1 MALGALVSLSLV
13 AAACGDDDDDDASP
27 SGTEPA
33 TVTSGDA
40 APEPT
45 DAPEPT
51 EPTTPASAET
61 EPTEPTGTEPAGGGS
76 VPAGSAADCD
86 VPLEDGDP
94 NAEMRFLGVVPPRQ
108 FDPHKSPSIVGEY
121 SQLSVVYDRLL
132 EVRAGPVLCPLV
144 AESWEFNDDGTELTM
159 HLDPE
164 AVFWDGSPIDAA
176 AVKANLDRARE
187 LPESTVKS
195 FLSMVTAV
203 EVVDPQTVTVVA
215 NRPAGDLPSVLSGLV
230 GAMVNPTAFADP
242 AALAASPAGS
252 GPYELTDLVIDSQAT
267 YTRRDDYWNESS
279 AGKAKTLVYIAVPV
293 TQNRFAAFQAGDGDL
308 AFFSLSAWGDF
319 NDYAESTDGVS
330 ITKYPYGG
338 TLQIFLN
345 TDRPP
350 LDNQLVRQALNH
362 AINRDEINEAI
373 MFGECPAT
381 TQMLQPVYPG
391 HIDELDERYPYDPDK
406 ARELLAE
413 AGVADGFSFEIGVGA
428 GLSPQ
433 VDFAQIVQAQ
443 LADIGVNVTVTEG
456 DLLEINPRFGQGELD
471 ALSSTRLADVDPGV
485 ALRNNYTQGS
495 RFPGALAP
503 EVTDA
508 INATLD
514 PTVTGDDR
522 TALLEEANSLVT
534 EQALDIWICATASTF
549 IHTDDVVN
557 ADLMGVPYFYGVFDM
572 RYVNKT

>member
-1 MALGALVSLSLV
+1 MVTTTTT
-13 AAACGDDDDDDASP
+13 ASP

-33 TVTSGDA
+33 AVTSGDA
-40 APEPT
+40 GTEAT
-45 DAPEPT
+45 DAPSLT
-51 EPTTPASAET
+51 EPTSPATAET
-61 EPTEPTGTEPAGGGS
+61 EPSASTESTGTEPAGGGGA
-76 VPAGSAADCD
+76 PAGSAADCD

-94 NAEMRFLGVVPPRQ
+94 NAEMRFLAVPPPRQ
-108 FDPHKSPSIVGEY
+108 FDPHKSPSIY
-121 SQLSVVYDRLL
+121 ADFSPLSVVYDRLI
-132 EVRAGPVLCPLV
+132 EVRAGPVLCPMI
-144 AESWEFNDDGTELTM
+144 AESWEFNDDGTELTL
-159 HLDPE
+159 HLDPD
-164 AVFWDGSPIDAA
+164 AVFWDGTPIDAT

-195 FLSMVTAV
+195 FLSMVASV
-203 EVVDPQTVTVVA
+203 DVVDPQTVAIVA
-215 NRPAGDLPSVLSGLV
+215 NRPAADIPSVLASLV
-230 GAMVNPTAFADP
+230 GSIVNPTGFADP

-252 GPYELTDLVIDSQAT
+252 GPYELTDIVIDDRAT
-267 YTRRDDYWNESS
+267 YTRRDDYWNEST
-279 AGKAKTLVYIAVPV
+279 AGKAKTLVYIAVPN
-293 TQNRFAAFQAGDGDL
+293 TASRLAAFQAGDGDI
-308 AFFSLSAWGDF
+308 AFFSLAGWGDF

-330 ITKYPYGG
+330 IAKYPYGG
-338 TLQIFLN
+338 TYEIFLN

-381 TQMLQPVYPG
+381 TQLLQPVYPG
-391 HIDELDERYPYDPDK
+391 HVDELDERYPYDPDK
-406 ARELLAE
+406 AKELLAE
-413 AGVADGFSFEIGVGA
+413 AGVGDGFSFEIGVGA
-428 GLSPQ
+428 GLTPQ

-443 LADIGVNVTVTEG
+443 LGEIGVNVTVTEG
-456 DLLEINPRFGQGELD
+456 DSIDINPRFGQGELD

-495 RFPGALAP
+495 RFPGTLAP
-503 EVTDA
+503 EVTEA

-522 TALLEEANSLVT
+522 TALLEDANSLVT
-534 EQALDIWICATASTF
+534 EQALDIWICATATTF

-557 ADLMGVPYFYGVFDM
+557 ADMQGIAYYVGVFDM